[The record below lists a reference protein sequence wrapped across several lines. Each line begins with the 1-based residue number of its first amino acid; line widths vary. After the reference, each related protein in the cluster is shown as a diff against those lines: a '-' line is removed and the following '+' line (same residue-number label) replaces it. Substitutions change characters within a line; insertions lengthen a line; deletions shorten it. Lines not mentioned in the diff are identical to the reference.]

1 MDAQVKKIWS
11 DLKAGKYA
19 PVYFLQG
26 EESFYID
33 LISNYIETNA
43 LSEAEKGFNQVV
55 LYGKDVTMASILTN
69 ARRFPMMAERQVV
82 IVKEAQDIQD
92 LNKEIGAKLLLD
104 YLTKQVPSTIL
115 VFCHKHKSLDKRRE
129 VWKKIDQYAVML
141 NTKKMYDNQ

>member
-55 LYGKDVTMASILTN
+55 SYGKDVTMASILTN
-69 ARRFPMMAERQVV
+69 ARRFPMMAR
-82 IVKEAQDIQD
+82 A
-92 LNKEIGAKLLLD
+92 
-104 YLTKQVPSTIL
+104 PS
-115 VFCHKHKSLDKRRE
+115 CYRKRSTGYSRS
-129 VWKKIDQYAVML
+129 
-141 NTKKMYDNQ
+141 